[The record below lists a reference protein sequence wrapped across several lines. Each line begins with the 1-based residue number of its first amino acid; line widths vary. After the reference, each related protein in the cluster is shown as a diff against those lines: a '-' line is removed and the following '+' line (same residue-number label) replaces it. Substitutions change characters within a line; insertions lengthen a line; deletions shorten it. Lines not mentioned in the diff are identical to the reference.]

1 MKRCTVCIIS
11 CTLIYS
17 LKNVPHLFLLL
28 YLAVVCSSGYYNKI
42 NFQCFWHC
50 FQQSD
55 FASGYNMRPS
65 ITSTVIA
72 TLCSFETVMHS
83 CSSMR
88 SDLVFQQ
95 LYRKTLTVIFSA
107 CFGWMPNSFNYIS
120 FSREDPGI
128 LTSSRCD
135 LSRVVKKKKR
145 PSPQ

>member
-11 CTLIYS
+11 WALIHS

-28 YLAVVCSSGYYNKI
+28 YLAVVCSSGYHNKI
-42 NFQCFWHC
+42 KFQCFLHC
-50 FQQSD
+50 FQLSD
-55 FASGYNMRPS
+55 FASGHNMRLS

-95 LYRKTLTVIFSA
+95 LYRKTLTVIFFPA
-107 CFGWMPNSFNYIS
+107 CFGWMPNSFNYIFQQRRPWYS
-120 FSREDPGI
+120 
-128 LTSSRCD
+128 D
-135 LSRVVKKKKR
+135 L
-145 PSPQ
+145 QQM